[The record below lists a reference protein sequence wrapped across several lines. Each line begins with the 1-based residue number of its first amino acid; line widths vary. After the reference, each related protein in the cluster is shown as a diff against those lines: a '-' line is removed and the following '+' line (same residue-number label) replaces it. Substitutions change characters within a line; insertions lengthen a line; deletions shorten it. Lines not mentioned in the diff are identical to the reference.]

1 MTDTFFATSIE
12 HLVTTKDGDTFIVSS
27 NFAGSEGDTAKES
40 VDNAI
45 AGFEANAKSYGWSAT
60 DIISITTVELDA

>member
-1 MTDTFFATSIE
+1 MTDTFFTTSIE
-12 HLVTTKDGDTFIVSS
+12 HLETTDDGEQFLVSS
-27 NFAGSEGDTAKES
+27 NFPNAYGDTAKES

>member
-1 MTDTFFATSIE
+1 M
-12 HLVTTKDGDTFIVSS
+12 SS
-27 NFAGSEGDTAKES
+27 NFPNAYGDTAKES

-60 DIISITTVELDA
+60 DIISITTNELEK

>member
-27 NFAGSEGDTAKES
+27 VSLVVRVTLQ
-40 VDNAI
+40 
-45 AGFEANAKSYGWSAT
+45 KSQKQMRLLVLKKLVIPLTS
-60 DIISITTVELDA
+60 